1 MSRSWTRP
9 KLSDAEGEDLAG
21 SLGGDGGATPDGGHP
36 DGGQPDGGQ
45 PDGGQPD
52 GGPPLSFAPSIFDTS
67 FQHTAYNDGDTVTL
81 SLES

>member
-36 DGGQPDGGQ
+36 N
-45 PDGGQPD
+45 

-67 FQHTAYNDGDTVTL
+67 FQHTAYNDGDTV
-81 SLES
+81 SLTRP

>member
-9 KLSDAEGEDLAG
+9 KLSDAEGEDLDG
-21 SLGGDGGATPDGGHP
+21 SLGGDGGATTDGGHP
-36 DGGQPDGGQ
+36 N
-45 PDGGQPD
+45 

-81 SLES
+81 SLEP

>member
-9 KLSDAEGEDLAG
+9 KLSDVEGDDLVG
-21 SLGGDGGATPDGGHP
+21 SLGGDGGATPDGG
-36 DGGQPDGGQ
+36 QPE
-45 PDGGQPD
+45 GGQPD

-81 SLES
+81 SLEP